1 MNWFAYFI
9 WFVLFIAGVC
19 FTYYTPQATLSLS
32 QKFLYISIWGAALGV
47 ILTAVLSR
55 KGKTEPSGEQTT
67 SETTPQEDPET
78 AKNSGTP
85 ESQTDTSSEKKE
97 FLAHLESWSQ
107 FCEAIAKARPFPE
120 IVGGLRSL
128 LSEIY
133 PESSGALYMY
143 NGNLMEQI
151 QIFAFG
157 NHSVGSERIHS
168 EECLSFD
175 RGEISMNDFSNL
187 TIFCT
192 HLHRHTEGY
201 SLCAPVEGMEE
212 HFGTLV
218 LYFPEMQPKETLREQ
233 KTALKIIAATF
244 GVYAANQKL
253 NILFETHSIRDPLT
267 SLFNRRYMEESL
279 AREVFAAVRHDIPIG
294 MIMFRP
300 DSYNAIRETHGLRT
314 AEQLLWEIGQRVPHY
329 IRGEDIP
336 CRFDA
341 NTFCIILPG
350 ANPEITLTR
359 AEKIRYEIGNLEISY
374 GNVLLSST
382 LSLGTA
388 NIPKSASNGEQLIH
402 NSLALLSEAELTG
415 NCVKTPENS

>member
-19 FTYYTPQATLSLS
+19 FTYYLPEATLSLS
-32 QKFLYISIWGAALGV
+32 QKFLFLSVWGASLGM

-55 KGKTEPSGEQTT
+55 KGKAEPYQEQIMPEAIPEENPEAVKETE
-67 SETTPQEDPET
+67 
-78 AKNSGTP
+78 TP
-85 ESQTDTSSEKKE
+85 EPQTNTQPEVKE
-97 FLAHLESWSQ
+97 ELAHLESWSL

-120 IVGGLRSL
+120 IVSRLRTL
-128 LSEIY
+128 LSEFF
-133 PESSGALYMY
+133 PEASGALYMY

-151 QIFAFG
+151 QVFAFG
-157 NHSVGSERIHS
+157 NHSVGSERIHA
-168 EECLSFD
+168 EECLSFG
-175 RGEISMNDFSNL
+175 RGEIIMNDFSSL

-201 SLCAPVEGMEE
+201 SLCAPIEGMEE
-212 HFGTLV
+212 HFGTFV
-218 LYFPEMQPKETLREQ
+218 LYFPEMKPKEILREQ
-233 KTALKIIAATF
+233 KIALKIIAATF
-244 GVYAANQKL
+244 GVFAANQKL
-253 NILFETHSIRDPLT
+253 NILFETHSIRDTLT

-279 AREVFAAVRHDIPIG
+279 AREVLYAVRHDIPIG

-300 DSYNAIRETHGLRT
+300 DSYHAIREAHGLRT

-350 ANPEITLTR
+350 ANAEITLAR
-359 AEKIRYEIGNLEISY
+359 AEKIRYEIGNLEIAY

-402 NSLALLSEAELTG
+402 NSLTLLSEAEFTG
-415 NCVKTPENS
+415 NCIKTPENV